1 MCECSHWEICLV
13 FRLYLEGLQQL
24 STHLEIEQNF
34 NSGGLPTFTS
44 HIYWL
49 NKLKLIKQTM
59 VDISQETPVGLEK
72 LIAAW
77 WKLFNKNIRLCYLN
91 ASIATITMSQM
102 RMSAD
107 CRGFYINC
115 AFEKH
120 FSKPI
125 LSWTAK
131 TDTANCQQTF
141 QRTHQRPLLCDI
153 QLTGAV

>member
-13 FRLYLEGLQQL
+13 FRLYLQGPQQL

-49 NKLKLIKQTM
+49 NKLKLIQQTM

-72 LIAAW
+72 WTAAR
-77 WKLFNKNIRLCYLN
+77 WKLFNINIRLCYLN
-91 ASIATITMSQM
+91 ASIATITMSQL

-107 CRGFYINC
+107 CRGFILTVLLKNILANLSC
-115 AFEKH
+115 PERLKMIRIIASKH
-120 FSKPI
+120 FKGHI
-125 LSWTAK
+125 K
-131 TDTANCQQTF
+131 G
-141 QRTHQRPLLCDI
+141 LCPAI
-153 QLTGAV
+153 SN